1 VFESEKKT
9 EGIYKFKGSLRR
21 SVIQAKMLWNDS
33 LIDEINSP
41 EENDNSSLKH
51 FMIRD
56 SEFGD
61 IHCHVESFSEQPSK
75 ETFNEEEAHLHC
87 KLDSEDY
94 WGSSLLYKVLSWLK
108 SPDDFTAEHIL
119 GWGSCTREDNNLF
132 IPKNLSKLDRK
143 VVSDGIYHGIH
154 IESEDYVFER
164 NDLEK
169 FSSYN
174 YLICIHGKH
183 KSHLFVFNN
192 LIDKQLKKNQ
202 SIILELQ
209 PKKKL
214 KAKAL

>member
-1 VFESEKKT
+1 VSEKKT

-21 SVIQAKMLWNDS
+21 SVIQAKMLWKDS
-33 LIDEINSP
+33 LIDEIDSSK
-41 EENDNSSLKH
+41 ENDNSNLQY

-56 SEFGD
+56 CAFGD
-61 IHCHVESFSEQPSK
+61 IHCHIDKFSEEPSK
-75 ETFNEEEAHLHC
+75 ETFDEEQPHLYC
-87 KLDSEDY
+87 KLDSNDY
-94 WGSSLLYKVLSWLK
+94 WGSCLLYKVLSWLK
-108 SPDDFTAEHIL
+108 SSDELSADHIL

-132 IPKNLSKLDRK
+132 IPKNLSKLSRK

-154 IESEDYVFER
+154 IESDDYVFEK
-164 NDLEK
+164 NDLDK

-174 YLICIHGKH
+174 YLICINGKQ

-202 SIILELQ
+202 SILLELQ
-209 PKKKL
+209 PKKKV